1 MEASPCLT
9 LNGYLTLVLSSLRV
23 ESGNH
28 PFTYKPSRPRPFPGF
43 TVLDSFLLGTLP
55 PLDSQNHSPP
65 VHLLATDPRS
75 PLLISHPLPHFVFS
89 KLSHCS
95 SALLCLLRL
104 RISLPLLQPPF
115 NHVSC
120 SHLQDFILGFCW
132 VSFSP

>member
-9 LNGYLTLVLSSLRV
+9 LTSYLTPVLSSLRA
-23 ESGNH
+23 ESGKC
-28 PFTYKPSRPRPFPGF
+28 PFTYKPSRPRPFPVF
-43 TVLDSFLLGTLP
+43 AVLDSLLLETLP

-65 VHLLATDPRS
+65 VNLLASDPRS

-95 SALLCLLRL
+95 SALLSLLRF

-132 VSFSP
+132 FSFSP